1 MCFEFEEKVVS
12 LHIRAATFEEIPA
25 LRRLIEA
32 SVRVLGADY
41 YSPQQ
46 IESSLKY
53 VFGVDTQLIEDG
65 TYFVVEADG
74 QLAGCGGWSKR
85 KTLYGGDQMKSNED
99 DLLDP
104 TAEPSRIRAF
114 FVHPNFA
121 RRGIG
126 RLLLDACETA
136 ARQAGFT
143 ALELAATLPGQPLY
157 AACGFHVIERIEV
170 ELADGVLVPIVRM
183 GKTL

>member
-1 MCFEFEEKVVS
+1 LS
-12 LHIRAATFEEIPA
+12 PHIRTATSEEIPA
-25 LRRLIEA
+25 LERLIEE
-32 SVRVLGADY
+32 SVRALSVGF

-74 QLAGCGGWSKR
+74 LPAGCGGWSKR
-85 KTLYGGDQMKSNED
+85 RTLYGGDKLKTGED
-99 DLLDP
+99 NLLDP
-104 TAEPSRIRAF
+104 NTEPSRIRAF

-126 RLLLDACETA
+126 RLLLDACEKA

-143 ALELAATLPGQPLY
+143 ALELAATMPGEPLY
-157 AACGFHVIERIEV
+157 AACGFHIIERIEV
-170 ELADGVLVPIVRM
+170 ELPDGVLVPIARM
-183 GKTL
+183 GKAI